1 MNAGAIVLFVL
12 IGLVVYFDL
21 SKTSLLGKYLP

>member
-1 MNAGAIVLFVL
+1 VLFLL
-12 IGLVVYFDL
+12 IGSWCCIGLL